1 MGLNFSDSKLTR
13 LAHLPSFAGSFSSPS
28 YDNDNGDD
36 DENDDVDNNI
46 ILSEIEALSD
56 EDRVLDYGSLGNF
69 SLSGF
74 EMVFTIMII

>member
-1 MGLNFSDSKLTR
+1 MQNC
-13 LAHLPSFAGSFSSPS
+13 SFS
-28 YDNDNGDD
+28 GGGGG
-36 DENDDVDNNI
+36 DDVDNNI
-46 ILSEIEALSD
+46 IVSEIEALSD

>member
-1 MGLNFSDSKLTR
+1 MGLNFFDPKLNR
-13 LAHLPSFAGSFSSPS
+13 LAHLPSFASLFSSPS
-28 YDNDNGDD
+28 DDNDND

>member
-1 MGLNFSDSKLTR
+1 MGLNFSDPKPTR
-13 LAHLPSFAGSFSSPS
+13 LAHHPSFAGSFSSPS
-28 YDNDNGDD
+28 DENDND
-36 DENDDVDNNI
+36 DENVDVDNNI

>member
-13 LAHLPSFAGSFSSPS
+13 LAHLPSFAGSFSSS
-28 YDNDNGDD
+28 FDDND
-36 DENDDVDNNI
+36 DENAHVDNNI

>member
-13 LAHLPSFAGSFSSPS
+13 LAHLPSFASLFSSPFD
-28 YDNDNGDD
+28 DND
-36 DENDDVDNNI
+36 DENAHVDVDNNI

>member
-1 MGLNFSDSKLTR
+1 MGPNIFDPKLTR

-28 YDNDNGDD
+28 DENDND